1 MDTTDILKSLEDP
14 KPAPEQPKIQLDL
27 AQLQGALI
35 LIQDAMATQQR
46 QIAELNKTVGVISK
60 TLDNNNSDTIKMLD
74 GIPNR
79 INNVYSKAVSTLCQ
93 VVEQK
98 TAADN
103 SSAESVKMATK
114 ELQNAQIALKSTS
127 HGVTKASE
135 TIRQLFDANKD
146 YALTLYI
153 EHCLHYVFLILFTVW
168 LVYGQYKPW
177 GNFVMIGSTLLIV
190 SCALLSKMFLRRE

>member
-14 KPAPEQPKIQLDL
+14 NPAPEQPKIQLDL

-35 LIQDAMATQQR
+35 LIQDALTAQQR
-46 QIAELNKTVGVISK
+46 QICELNKTVGVISK
-60 TLDNNNSDTIKMLD
+60 SLNMNHSDITKVLD
-74 GIPNR
+74 GMPNR

-93 VVEQK
+93 VIEQK

-103 SSAESVKMATK
+103 GSAESVTMATK
-114 ELQNAQIALKSTS
+114 ELQNAQVALKSTS
-127 HGVTKASE
+127 HSVTKASE
-135 TIRQLFDANKD
+135 TIRQLLDANEE

-153 EHCLHYVFLILFTVW
+153 EHCLHYVFLILFSVW

-177 GNFVMIGSTLLIV
+177 GNFVMIGATLLII
-190 SCALLSKMFLRRE
+190 SCALLSKTFLKRK

>member
-1 MDTTDILKSLEDP
+1 MDTSEILQSLEDP
-14 KPAPEQPKIQLDL
+14 KPVPEQPKIQLDL

-46 QIAELNKTVGVISK
+46 QIAELNKTVGVIAKS
-60 TLDNNNSDTIKMLD
+60 LDKNHSDMNKMLD
-74 GIPNR
+74 GMPTR

-93 VVEQK
+93 VIEQK

-103 SSAESVKMATK
+103 GSAESVTMATK
-114 ELQNAQIALKSTS
+114 ELQNAQVALKSTS
-127 HGVTKASE
+127 HSVTKASE
-135 TIRQLFDANKD
+135 TIRKLFDANKD
-146 YALTLYI
+146 YAITLYI

-177 GNFVMIGSTLLIV
+177 GNYFMIGSTFIV
-190 SCALLSKMFLRRE
+190 IASALLSKSYLKGK